1 MKINGLY
8 DEDRTKTLRKNA
20 KIAVRDSLKAASL
33 LYMPEIE
40 ELFRDVYAE
49 LPDHITE
56 QQEELRAHLRKY
68 PDMYELEK
76 FKDGKDF
83 IN

>member
-1 MKINGLY
+1 
-8 DEDRTKTLRKNA
+8 
-20 KIAVRDSLKAASL
+20 
-33 LYMPEIE
+33 MPEIE

-49 LPDHITE
+49 IPSHIAD
-56 QQEELRAHLRKY
+56 QQEELRDHLRKY

-83 IN
+83 INWTVSNI